1 MYPIP
6 RTLFWCLT
14 VQETWQAAPLANLK
28 SGAKR
33 FIQIIDESTDGSH
46 DGHIGIVSFASTA
59 TQDTQLITSVE
70 DLNEAVNALAAD
82 GFTNHDDAFEKA
94 LELFNPSSANEKVIV
109 MFTDGRTTAA
119 ELTSSRLKN
128 GRQTPIRLM
137 LQ

>member
-1 MYPIP
+1 M
-6 RTLFWCLT
+6 T

-82 GFTNHDDAFEKA
+82 GFTNHDDAFGKA